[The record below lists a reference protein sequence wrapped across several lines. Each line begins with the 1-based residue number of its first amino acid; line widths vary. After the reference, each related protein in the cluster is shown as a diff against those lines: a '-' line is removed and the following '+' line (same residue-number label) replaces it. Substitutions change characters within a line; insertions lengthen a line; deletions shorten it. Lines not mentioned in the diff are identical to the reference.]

1 MLENWPPNPFEAFK
15 TWFEDLPAS
24 EPGRNAFSLA
34 TVNEVG
40 QPSVRMLNLQKLDL
54 LRGVFVFVTNLESR
68 KARDILTNP
77 HVGACFYWPS
87 QNRQVCVEGVAYTIS
102 EDESDLYFEKFPFPD
117 QLGLW
122 ASKQS
127 KALKSREKLEHEIA
141 SLAKKF
147 GDGPVPRPPHWSGF
161 CIQPTAVEFWQEKPF
176 QLHDRV
182 LYAPSALHESGWE
195 IRRVYP

>member
-1 MLENWPPNPFEAFK
+1 MLENCPPNPLEAFK
-15 TWFEDLPAS
+15 TWFEDLPS
-24 EPGRNAFSLA
+24 GEPGRNAFSLA

-40 QPSVRMLNLQKLDL
+40 QPSVRILNLQRLDL

-87 QNRQVCVEGVAYTIS
+87 QKRQVCIEGVAYTIS

-141 SLAKKF
+141 ALAKKF
-147 GDGPVPRPPHWSGF
+147 GDGPIPRPPHWSGF

-176 QLHDRV
+176 QLHDRI
-182 LYAPSALHESGWE
+182 LYTPSALHESGWE